1 MFSDSDAL
9 AFRGCWNIGVDICEI
24 VAWCFSAAAKY
35 SAEHGPFVNPKRTLN
50 KVLQALEKDLLMH
63 TAYKHSCRGS
73 IVLPP
78 AVLQGSRCFQS
89 LDFLFYDIVV
99 KPWAAK
105 TANRANI
112 GASAVPPKPPKP
124 KQRVLPRFLA
134 VGSNRQ
140 IRQNV
145 SIYETIVNQL
155 LLSDVFQNTEMFNTC
170 SCRA

>member
-1 MFSDSDAL
+1 MYLFSDSDAL

-35 SAEHGPFVNPKRTLN
+35 SAEHGPLVNPKRTLN

-105 TANRANI
+105 TANRVNVA
-112 GASAVPPKPPKP
+112 ASAAPPKPPKP
-124 KQRVLPRFLA
+124 KHRVLQRFLA
-134 VGSNRQ
+134 VGSN
-140 IRQNV
+140 I
-145 SIYETIVNQL
+145 
-155 LLSDVFQNTEMFNTC
+155 NT
-170 SCRA
+170 